1 MSEESPLT
9 LRDVLALNA
18 RDDQWN
24 RFRRAKPMSD
34 AEIAA
39 CTSIPFCNPMS
50 FLQYIDTEEEARY
63 RFADAFL
70 KARAS
75 TAEAKQ

>member
-1 MSEESPLT
+1 
-9 LRDVLALNA
+9 
-18 RDDQWN
+18 
-24 RFRRAKPMSD
+24 MSD